1 MSQRGFDLNQL
12 RTFVAVA
19 EAGSVSAG
27 AERVFLS
34 QSSVSEQLKKLEE
47 RAGQPLFLRGK
58 LGVIATPAGAR
69 LLEHAR
75 RILAMS
81 EAAFDDLQG
90 RSLDGE
96 LRVAIT
102 DYYRPHDIA
111 RVLKTFSEQHP
122 RLKLHVTVLPSA
134 VIDSGALDD
143 AAFDIGLSLRIVTP
157 DTRRAA
163 AGAARKSSTVVR
175 REKLL
180 WVTGTDADPRSS
192 THTPTRAPTHAPNNP
207 PINSPP
213 YRLILLPS
221 SCQLQRFVVKLLD
234 ERKVPYVISHSASG
248 VAGLQLALKA
258 GLGIS
263 CLNESSLGA
272 GLVPCAANI
281 GLPALPSVEFHL
293 LPARLGESERVTHAR
308 AAFARLLA

>member
-1 MSQRGFDLNQL
+1 MSQRGFDLTQL

-19 EAGSVSAG
+19 ESGSVSAG

-47 RAGQPLFLRGK
+47 RAGLPLFVRSK
-58 LGVIATPAGAR
+58 QGVSATPAGSR
-69 LLEHAR
+69 LLDHAR
-75 RILAMS
+75 RIIAMS
-81 EAAFDDLQG
+81 EAAFEDLQG

-96 LRVAIT
+96 LRIAIT

-111 RVLKTFSEQHP
+111 RILKTFSEQHP

-134 VIDSGALDD
+134 VIDSKADDD
-143 AAFDIGLSLRIVTP
+143 ASFDIGLSLRLVTGSP
-157 DTRRAA
+157 RSAARRP
-163 AGAARKSSTVVR
+163 GAASTVVR

-180 WVTGTDADPRSS
+180 WVSAADAAQRPA
-192 THTPTRAPTHAPNNP
+192 AP
-207 PINSPP
+207 
-213 YRLILLPS
+213 YQLVLLPS

-234 ERKVPYVISHSASG
+234 EHKVPYLISHSASG

-263 CLNESSLGA
+263 CLNESSIGG
-272 GLVPCAANI
+272 GLVACGASV
-281 GLPALPSVEFHL
+281 GLPALPAVEFHL
-293 LPARLGESERVTHAR
+293 LPGRLGESERVSNAR
-308 AAFARLLA
+308 TALMRLFA

>member
-1 MSQRGFDLNQL
+1 MSQRGFDLTQL

-19 EAGSVSAG
+19 ESGSVSAG

-47 RAGQPLFLRGK
+47 RAGQPLFVRSK
-58 LGVIATPAGAR
+58 QGVNATPAGSR
-69 LLEHAR
+69 LLDHAR
-75 RILAMS
+75 RIIAMS
-81 EAAFDDLQG
+81 EAAFEDLQG

-96 LRVAIT
+96 LRIAIT

-111 RVLKTFSEQHP
+111 RILKAFSEQHP

-134 VIDSGALDD
+134 VIDSKADDD
-143 AAFDIGLSLRIVTP
+143 ASFDIGLSLRLITGKP
-157 DTRRAA
+157 HSSGRRT
-163 AGAARKSSTVVR
+163 GAASTVVR

-180 WVTGTDADPRSS
+180 WVSAADAAPRPA
-192 THTPTRAPTHAPNNP
+192 TP
-207 PINSPP
+207 
-213 YRLILLPS
+213 YQLVLLPS

-234 ERKVPYVISHSASG
+234 EHNVPYLVSHSASG

-263 CLNESSLGA
+263 CLNESSIGGGVVA
-272 GLVPCAANI
+272 CGSGV
-281 GLPALPSVEFHL
+281 GLPTLPTVEFHL
-293 LPARLGESERVTHAR
+293 LPGRTGESERVSNAR
-308 AAFARLLA
+308 TALMHLFS

>member
-1 MSQRGFDLNQL
+1 MSQRGFDLAQL

-19 EAGSVSAG
+19 ESGGVSAG

-47 RAGQPLFLRGK
+47 RAGQPLLVRGRQ
-58 LGVIATPAGAR
+58 GVNPTPAGGR

-75 RILAMS
+75 RIIAMS

-96 LRVAIT
+96 LRIAIT

-111 RVLKTFSEQHP
+111 RILKTFSEQHP

-134 VIDSGALDD
+134 VIDSGADD
-143 AAFDIGLSLRIVTP
+143 HASFDIGLSARLVIGQP
-157 DTRRAA
+157 RARG
-163 AGAARKSSTVVR
+163 AGAGAGTASIVVR

-180 WVTGTDADPRSS
+180 WASCADA
-192 THTPTRAPTHAPNNP
+192 PTRPAT
-207 PINSPP
+207 P
-213 YRLILLPS
+213 YQLVLLPTT
-221 SCQLQRFVVKLLD
+221 CQLQRFVVKLLD
-234 ERKVPYVISHSASG
+234 EHKVAYVVSHSASG

-263 CLNESSLGA
+263 CLNESSLGGGVVA
-272 GLVPCAANI
+272 CAANI
-281 GLPALPSVEFHL
+281 GLPPLPAIEFHL
-293 LPARLGESERVTHAR
+293 LPRRPGESELVSNAR
-308 AAFARLLA
+308 DALVRLFA

>member
-1 MSQRGFDLNQL
+1 MSQRGFDLTQL

-19 EAGSVSAG
+19 ESGSVSAG

-34 QSSVSEQLKKLEE
+34 QSSVSEQLKRLEE
-47 RAGQPLFLRGK
+47 RAGQPLFVRSK
-58 LGVIATPAGAR
+58 QGVSATPAGSR

-75 RILAMS
+75 RIIAMS
-81 EAAFDDLQG
+81 EAAFEDLQG

-96 LRVAIT
+96 LRIAIT

-111 RVLKTFSEQHP
+111 RILKTFSEQHP

-134 VIDSGALDD
+134 VIDSSAGDD
-143 AAFDIGLSLRIVTP
+143 ASFDIGLSLRLVTGNS
-157 DTRRAA
+157 RASSGRSSA
-163 AGAARKSSTVVR
+163 QSTVVR

-180 WVTGTDADPRSS
+180 WASASDASPR
-192 THTPTRAPTHAPNNP
+192 PVAP
-207 PINSPP
+207 
-213 YRLILLPS
+213 YQLVLLPS

-234 ERKVPYVISHSASG
+234 ENKVSYVVSHSASG

-263 CLNESSLGA
+263 CLNESSIGA
-272 GLVPCAANI
+272 GVVACPPGI
-281 GLPALPSVEFHL
+281 GLPALPAVEFHL
-293 LPARLGESERVTHAR
+293 LPGRIGESERVTNAR
-308 AAFARLLA
+308 SALMRLFN

>member
-1 MSQRGFDLNQL
+1 MSQRGFDLAQL

-19 EAGSVSAG
+19 ESGGVSAG

-47 RAGQPLFLRGK
+47 RAGQPLLVRGRQ
-58 LGVIATPAGAR
+58 GVSPTPAGER

-75 RILAMS
+75 RIIAMS

-96 LRVAIT
+96 LRIAIT

-111 RVLKTFSEQHP
+111 RILKTFSEQHP

-134 VIDSGALDD
+134 VIDSGADD
-143 AAFDIGLSLRIVTP
+143 HASFDIGLSARLVLGQP
-157 DTRRAA
+157 RARG
-163 AGAARKSSTVVR
+163 AGAGAGAGGASIVVR

-180 WVTGTDADPRSS
+180 WASCADA
-192 THTPTRAPTHAPNNP
+192 TTRPAAP
-207 PINSPP
+207 
-213 YRLILLPS
+213 YQLVLLPTT
-221 SCQLQRFVVKLLD
+221 CQLQRFVVKLLD
-234 ERKVPYVISHSASG
+234 EHKVAYVVSHSASG

-263 CLNESSLGA
+263 CLNESSLGGGVVA
-272 GLVPCAANI
+272 CAANI
-281 GLPALPSVEFHL
+281 GLPPLPAIEFHL
-293 LPARLGESERVTHAR
+293 LPGRMGESELVSNAR
-308 AAFARLLA
+308 DALVRLFA

>member
-1 MSQRGFDLNQL
+1 MTLRGFDLTQL

-19 EAGSVSAG
+19 ESGSVSAG

-47 RAGQPLFLRGK
+47 RAGQPLFVRSK
-58 LGVIATPAGAR
+58 QGVTATQAGAR
-69 LLEHAR
+69 LLDHAR

-81 EAAFDDLQG
+81 EAAFEDLQG
-90 RSLDGE
+90 HSLDGE
-96 LRVAIT
+96 LRIAIT

-111 RVLKTFSEQHP
+111 RILKTFSEQYP

-134 VIDSGALDD
+134 VIDSSAGDD
-143 AAFDIGLSLRIVTP
+143 ASFDIGLSLRLAAP
-157 DTRRAA
+157 AQRRGT
-163 AGAARKSSTVVR
+163 GAARAQGTAVR

-180 WVTGTDADPRSS
+180 WAVSADADPRV
-192 THTPTRAPTHAPNNP
+192 AE
-207 PINSPP
+207 P
-213 YRLILLPS
+213 YPLVLLPS
-221 SCQLQRFVVKLLD
+221 TCQLQRFVVKLLD

-263 CLNESSLGA
+263 CLNESSIGA
-272 GLVPCAANI
+272 GVVAVAPAV

-293 LPARLGESERVTHAR
+293 LPGRAGESERVSNAHA
-308 AAFARLLA
+308 ALVRLFS

>member
-1 MSQRGFDLNQL
+1 MSQRGFDLAQL

-19 EAGSVSAG
+19 ESGGVSAG

-47 RAGQPLFLRGK
+47 RAGQPLLVRGRQ
-58 LGVIATPAGAR
+58 GVNPTPAGER

-75 RILAMS
+75 RIIAMS

-96 LRVAIT
+96 LRIAIT

-111 RVLKTFSEQHP
+111 RILKTFSEQHP

-134 VIDSGALDD
+134 VIDSGADD
-143 AAFDIGLSLRIVTP
+143 HASFDIGLSARLVIGQP
-157 DTRRAA
+157 RARS
-163 AGAARKSSTVVR
+163 AGAGSGTASIVVR

-180 WVTGTDADPRSS
+180 WASCADA
-192 THTPTRAPTHAPNNP
+192 PTRPAAP
-207 PINSPP
+207 
-213 YRLILLPS
+213 YQLVLLPTT
-221 SCQLQRFVVKLLD
+221 CQLQRFVVKLLD
-234 ERKVPYVISHSASG
+234 EHKVAYVVSHSASG

-263 CLNESSLGA
+263 CLNESSLGGGVVA
-272 GLVPCAANI
+272 CAANI
-281 GLPALPSVEFHL
+281 GLPPLPAIEFHL
-293 LPARLGESERVTHAR
+293 LPGRPGESELVSNAR
-308 AAFARLLA
+308 DALVRLFA

>member
-1 MSQRGFDLNQL
+1 MSQRGFDLTQL

-19 EAGSVSAG
+19 ESGSVSAG

-47 RAGQPLFLRGK
+47 RAGQPLFVRSK
-58 LGVIATPAGAR
+58 QGVSATPAGSR

-75 RILAMS
+75 RIIAMS
-81 EAAFDDLQG
+81 EAAFEDLQG

-96 LRVAIT
+96 LRIAIT

-111 RVLKTFSEQHP
+111 RILKTFSEQHP

-134 VIDSGALDD
+134 VIDSSAGDD
-143 AAFDIGLSLRIVTP
+143 ASFDIGLSLRLVTGN
-157 DTRRAA
+157 TRASSGRSSAQ
-163 AGAARKSSTVVR
+163 STVVR

-180 WVTGTDADPRSS
+180 WASASDASPR
-192 THTPTRAPTHAPNNP
+192 PVAP
-207 PINSPP
+207 
-213 YRLILLPS
+213 YQLVLLPS

-234 ERKVPYVISHSASG
+234 ENKVSYVVSHSASG

-263 CLNESSLGA
+263 CLNESSIGA
-272 GLVPCAANI
+272 GVVACPPGI
-281 GLPALPSVEFHL
+281 GLPALPAVEFHL
-293 LPARLGESERVTHAR
+293 LPGRIGESERVTNAR
-308 AAFARLLA
+308 TALMRLFN

>member
-1 MSQRGFDLNQL
+1 MSQRGFDLAQL

-19 EAGSVSAG
+19 ESGGVSAG

-47 RAGQPLFLRGK
+47 RAGQPLLVRGRQ
-58 LGVIATPAGAR
+58 GVNPTPAGGR

-75 RILAMS
+75 RIIAMS

-96 LRVAIT
+96 LRIAIT

-111 RVLKTFSEQHP
+111 RILKTFSEQHP

-134 VIDSGALDD
+134 VIDSGADD
-143 AAFDIGLSLRIVTP
+143 HASFDIGLSARLVIGQP
-157 DTRRAA
+157 RARGA
-163 AGAARKSSTVVR
+163 GAGAGAASIVVR

-180 WVTGTDADPRSS
+180 WASCADA
-192 THTPTRAPTHAPNNP
+192 PTRPAT
-207 PINSPP
+207 P
-213 YRLILLPS
+213 YQLVLLPTT
-221 SCQLQRFVVKLLD
+221 CQLQRFVVKLLD
-234 ERKVPYVISHSASG
+234 EHKVAYVVSHSASG

-263 CLNESSLGA
+263 CLNESSLGGGVVA
-272 GLVPCAANI
+272 CAANI
-281 GLPALPSVEFHL
+281 GLPPLPAIEFHL
-293 LPARLGESERVTHAR
+293 LPRRPGESELVGNAR
-308 AAFARLLA
+308 DALVRLFA

>member
-1 MSQRGFDLNQL
+1 MSQRGFDLTQL

-19 EAGSVSAG
+19 ESGSVSAG

-47 RAGQPLFLRGK
+47 RAGQPLFVRSK
-58 LGVIATPAGAR
+58 QGVSATPAGSR

-75 RILAMS
+75 RIIAMS
-81 EAAFDDLQG
+81 EAAFEDLQG

-96 LRVAIT
+96 LRIAIT

-111 RVLKTFSEQHP
+111 RILKTFSEQHP

-134 VIDSGALDD
+134 VIDSSAGDD
-143 AAFDIGLSLRIVTP
+143 ASFDIGLSLRLVTGNS
-157 DTRRAA
+157 RASSGRSSA
-163 AGAARKSSTVVR
+163 QSTVVR

-180 WVTGTDADPRSS
+180 WASASDASPR
-192 THTPTRAPTHAPNNP
+192 PVAP
-207 PINSPP
+207 
-213 YRLILLPS
+213 YQLVLLPS

-234 ERKVPYVISHSASG
+234 ENKVSYVVSHSASG

-263 CLNESSLGA
+263 CLNESSIGA
-272 GLVPCAANI
+272 GVVACPPGI
-281 GLPALPSVEFHL
+281 GLPALPAVEFHL
-293 LPARLGESERVTHAR
+293 LPGRIGESERVTNAR
-308 AAFARLLA
+308 AALVRLFN

>member
-1 MSQRGFDLNQL
+1 MSQRGFDLTQL

-19 EAGSVSAG
+19 DSGSVSAG

-47 RAGQPLFLRGK
+47 RAGQPLFVRSK
-58 LGVIATPAGAR
+58 QGVTATPAGSR
-69 LLEHAR
+69 LLDHAR

-81 EAAFDDLQG
+81 EAAFEDLQG

-96 LRVAIT
+96 LRIAIT

-111 RVLKTFSEQHP
+111 RILKTFSEQHP

-134 VIDSGALDD
+134 VIDSNAGDD
-143 AAFDIGLSLRIVTP
+143 ASFDIGLSLRLVTG
-157 DTRRAA
+157 DTRSSGRRAEA
-163 AGAARKSSTVVR
+163 KGTVVR

-180 WVTGTDADPRSS
+180 WASAADASPRPA
-192 THTPTRAPTHAPNNP
+192 TPY
-207 PINSPP
+207 S
-213 YRLILLPS
+213 LVLLPS

-234 ERKVPYVISHSASG
+234 ECKVPYLVSHSASG

-263 CLNESSLGA
+263 CLNESSIGA
-272 GLVPCAANI
+272 GVVACPPSV
-281 GLPALPSVEFHL
+281 GLPALPAVEFHL
-293 LPARLGESERVTHAR
+293 LPGRLGESERVTNAR
-308 AAFARLLA
+308 TALVRLFS

>member
-1 MSQRGFDLNQL
+1 MSQRGFDLTQL

-19 EAGSVSAG
+19 ESGSVSAG

-47 RAGQPLFLRGK
+47 RAGQPLFVRRK
-58 LGVIATPAGAR
+58 QGVSATPAGSR

-75 RILAMS
+75 RIIAMS
-81 EAAFDDLQG
+81 EAAFEDLQG

-96 LRVAIT
+96 LRIAIT

-111 RVLKTFSEQHP
+111 RILKTFSEQHP

-134 VIDSGALDD
+134 VIDSSAGDD
-143 AAFDIGLSLRIVTP
+143 ASFDIGLSLRLVTGNS
-157 DTRRAA
+157 RASSGRSSA
-163 AGAARKSSTVVR
+163 QSTVVR

-180 WVTGTDADPRSS
+180 WASASDASPR
-192 THTPTRAPTHAPNNP
+192 PVAP
-207 PINSPP
+207 
-213 YRLILLPS
+213 YQLVLLPS

-234 ERKVPYVISHSASG
+234 ENKVSYVVSHSASG

-263 CLNESSLGA
+263 CLNESSIGA
-272 GLVPCAANI
+272 GVVACPPGI
-281 GLPALPSVEFHL
+281 GLPALPAVEFHL
-293 LPARLGESERVTHAR
+293 LPGRIGESERVTNAR
-308 AAFARLLA
+308 TALMRLFN

>member
-1 MSQRGFDLNQL
+1 MSQRGFDLTQL

-19 EAGSVSAG
+19 ESGSVSAG

-47 RAGQPLFLRGK
+47 RAGQPLFVRSK
-58 LGVIATPAGAR
+58 QGVSATPAGSR

-75 RILAMS
+75 RIIAMS
-81 EAAFDDLQG
+81 EAAFEDLQG

-96 LRVAIT
+96 LRIAIT

-111 RVLKTFSEQHP
+111 RILKTFSEQHP

-134 VIDSGALDD
+134 VIDSSAGDD
-143 AAFDIGLSLRIVTP
+143 ASFDIGLSLRLVTGNS
-157 DTRRAA
+157 RASSGRSSA
-163 AGAARKSSTVVR
+163 HSTVVR

-180 WVTGTDADPRSS
+180 WASASDASPR
-192 THTPTRAPTHAPNNP
+192 PVAP
-207 PINSPP
+207 
-213 YRLILLPS
+213 YQLVLLPS

-234 ERKVPYVISHSASG
+234 ENKVSYVVSHSASG

-263 CLNESSLGA
+263 CLNESSIGA
-272 GLVPCAANI
+272 GVVACAPGI
-281 GLPALPSVEFHL
+281 GLPALPAVEFHL
-293 LPARLGESERVTHAR
+293 LPGRIGESERVTNAR
-308 AAFARLLA
+308 TALMRLFN